1 MNPSP
6 RRVLIVDDDHLVA
19 DTLSVIFERSGF
31 DAQARYSADDG
42 LEYAREFRP
51 HLLLCDISMP
61 GRDGLSLM
69 QDIVQEMPAC
79 RILVLTGSYGN
90 LKHIKECTDRIRGP
104 VGLLTKP
111 CPPEDLLRKATQI
124 LFAGA

>member
-1 MNPSP
+1 MNPPS

-19 DTLSVIFERSGF
+19 DTLSIIFVRSGF
-31 DAQARYSADDG
+31 EAEARYSAEDG
-42 LEYAREFRP
+42 LKYAREFRP

-79 RILVLTGSYGN
+79 HILVLTGFYAN
-90 LKHIKECTDRIRGP
+90 LKHIQECTDRMMRPI
-104 VGLLTKP
+104 GLLTKP
-111 CPPEDLLRKATQI
+111 CPPADLLRKASQI
-124 LFAGA
+124 LSTG